1 MFCGSDEKP
10 QWRKA
15 AYTQL
20 IPGARA
26 WREVG
31 IYESLARNDGWGL
44 GAHFPE
50 ENGLWEFK
58 FQHKEIP
65 IVSIKGGKGTSENDS
80 SVQKGE
86 TEWFP
91 S

>member
-31 IYESLARNDGWGL
+31 IYESLARSDGWGL
-44 GAHFPE
+44 VAYFPE
-50 ENGLWEFK
+50 ENWLWEFRS
-58 FQHKEIP
+58 QQEEIP
-65 IVSIKGGKGTSENDS
+65 IVIKGGEGTSEKDN
-80 SVQKGE
+80 SVQRGE
-86 TEWFP
+86 REWFP

>member
-1 MFCGSDEKP
+1 LCTILWRIEKIVKLFFVFCGSDEKP

-31 IYESLARNDGWGL
+31 IYESLARGDG
-44 GAHFPE
+44 
-50 ENGLWEFK
+50 
-58 FQHKEIP
+58 
-65 IVSIKGGKGTSENDS
+65 
-80 SVQKGE
+80 
-86 TEWFP
+86 
-91 S
+91 